1 MDSGNNSDN
10 DFSIDPEAPAIRH
23 RPGADKGGNKD
34 AACPPGRVPSSTSAT
49 AALPRAPIPLPR
61 PWDSMGPGRAV
72 AMSREWEKEWW
83 EWCMRV
89 LEASDLQPV
98 RHNCTECFILTV
110 QNVTDRTEFA
120 AIPAFS
126 FCSWNGHK
134 HLKTGWNGT
143 NDHE

>member
-1 MDSGNNSDN
+1 
-10 DFSIDPEAPAIRH
+10 
-23 RPGADKGGNKD
+23 
-34 AACPPGRVPSSTSAT
+34 
-49 AALPRAPIPLPR
+49 
-61 PWDSMGPGRAV
+61 
-72 AMSREWEKEWW
+72 MSREWEKEWW

-98 RHNCTECFILTV
+98 RHRVFFILTV

-126 FCSWNGHK
+126 FWSWDGHK
-134 HLKTGWNGT
+134 HLKTGRNGA

>member
-1 MDSGNNSDN
+1 
-10 DFSIDPEAPAIRH
+10 
-23 RPGADKGGNKD
+23 
-34 AACPPGRVPSSTSAT
+34 
-49 AALPRAPIPLPR
+49 
-61 PWDSMGPGRAV
+61 
-72 AMSREWEKEWW
+72 
-83 EWCMRV
+83 MRV

-98 RHNCTECFILTV
+98 RHNTECFILTV

-126 FCSWNGHK
+126 FCSSNGHK